1 MGDDLTDALTAPVA
15 AARKKKK
22 NRQSVFP
29 RLSQIV
35 YGMMGVAALCV
46 IGYVGTVRDPLG
58 GEPHVVRPIVKA
70 QVLAPAPTP
79 TPEAPTT
86 RVAIDPQPSQ
96 PLEPARRSGT
106 ATATELENEAGVS
119 VVRGI
124 GEAAPNSVVIR
135 LSEPVSV
142 RLAPAPDSRI
152 SDRTRFGLLPKRGPN
167 GLSAM
172 SVYARPAT
180 AKLASGQA
188 PIGRIALI
196 VGGLGI
202 SQGTT
207 LEAVRR
213 LPPAVTL
220 AFAPYGFELER
231 LVGKARED
239 GHEVMLQ
246 VPMEPFDYPD
256 SDPGP
261 HTLTVAGTPQENSD
275 KLQWILGRFSGYVG
289 VMNYMGAK
297 MTADAKA
304 VQPHLRMLGERG
316 LFFVDDGTSVRS
328 LAVNAAKEIQ
338 TPAVRVDVVIDA
350 VARADAID
358 KELMRLETLARE
370 KGIAVGNASALPVTV
385 ERLAKWAQNLE
396 SRGFLL
402 VPVSSAVNGDAQLM
416 TGTTKAK

>member
-1 MGDDLTDALTAPVA
+1 MGDDLSDTLTAPIA
-15 AARKKKK
+15 TARKKKK
-22 NRQSVFP
+22 TSRLVFP
-29 RLSQIV
+29 RFSQIV
-35 YGMMGVAALCV
+35 YGMMGVSALGIV
-46 IGYVGTVRDPLG
+46 GYVGTVRDPLG
-58 GEPHVVRPIVKA
+58 GEPHVVREIVKA
-70 QVLAPAPTP
+70 QVPAP

-86 RVAIDPQPSQ
+86 RVAIDPHPPQTAE
-96 PLEPARRSGT
+96 PLRRSGT

-135 LSEPVSV
+135 LSEPVTI
-142 RLAPAPDSRI
+142 RLAPSPDSRI

-172 SVYARPAT
+172 NVYARPAT
-180 AKLASGQA
+180 TKLSSGQA

-231 LVGKARED
+231 LVAKARED

-261 HTLTVAGTPQENSD
+261 HTLTVAGTAQENSD
-275 KLQWILGRFSGYVG
+275 KLQWVLGRFSGYVG

-297 MTADAKA
+297 LTADSNAL
-304 VQPHLRMLGERG
+304 QPHLRALGERG

-328 LAVNAAKEIQ
+328 VAVSAARDIQ
-338 TPAVRVDVVIDA
+338 TNALKADVVIDA
-350 VARADAID
+350 VARADTID

-385 ERLAKWAQNLE
+385 ERLAKWAQSLE

-402 VPVSSAVNGDAQLM
+402 VPVSAAVNGDANLM